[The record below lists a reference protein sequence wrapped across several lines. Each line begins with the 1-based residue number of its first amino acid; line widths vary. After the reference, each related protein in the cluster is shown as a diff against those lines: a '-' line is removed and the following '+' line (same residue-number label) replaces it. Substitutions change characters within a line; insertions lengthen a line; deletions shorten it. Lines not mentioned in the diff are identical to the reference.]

1 MRGCVGR
8 CGEPRGFRAKPR
20 PVAVVS
26 YWGYGDLVGDWYSK
40 PSPHPVHN
48 RVKVSREE
56 AVRMWTCDAARALDW
71 EGIGSLAPGS
81 HADLLIVDRDT
92 LSCPI
97 EDLAATKVLKT
108 VLGGEIVHSAP

>member
-1 MRGCVGR
+1 MAAGSDWGPKNIFEHIALAETHEFWGSGR
-8 CGEPRGFRAKPR
+8 RNDGPAQ
-20 PVAVVS
+20 
-26 YWGYGDLVGDWYSK
+26 
-40 PSPHPVHN
+40 
-48 RVKVSREE
+48 KVSREE